1 MHSFFGIRFANL
13 TLAAVVAAVLAVA
26 PASAMPPPPP
36 NDTIAGAEVIGPGVP
51 VLVYGNSV
59 MADNSINTS
68 GGQLSALDAFMD
80 GPDVFYSFTPA
91 TSDTYRIMLLPW
103 QKAPLR
109 SSDRRFV
116 IYAFRDLGGGNYSF
130 LAGARAAGDAR
141 PVSFDVALT
150 GGTTY
155 LIGVDHD
162 DTTWDTF
169 DFTLLVGTLP
179 AVAPDDCATAITL
192 PSAVPAVALASI
204 NGAANNFGFTQSGG
218 LCSVATTTPAAG
230 PDHVYYFSPPADG
243 YYTVELAS
251 DAFDGV
257 LYIDDSCPPFLGDGC
272 MGASNHGS
280 TTTSGGRHE
289 LVNVY
294 LEEGKDYYIFVDDG
308 STTAITG
315 PYALIVADAAAYEI
329 TEAEPN
335 NSAIEATPITTPLN
349 GGQIVGPAD
358 EDWYAVSGNTGDRV
372 YVWVNNGGSTNSTL
386 DTEVR
391 FYAAD
396 GTTLI
401 EYDDDDGEGGDSPI
415 SDLRYIYSTSS
426 AAISGAMFTSDGTHY
441 LRVTA
446 KSATGTVHRYRLH
459 VGVQT
464 ADRAPLL
471 ECEPN
476 NTIAAADRSGKN
488 YFRGA
493 VTAGTDL
500 DFYAFEAAA
509 GDRVFIAIDGD
520 PERDSAGN
528 VSPGTDPN
536 AFHAKMVI
544 MDPAGDTLLTV
555 ADSNAVQTATPDYP
569 AQAGFF
575 VARTTGTH
583 YVQVGPQSSGSQ
595 VGPTETY
602 HLAIFLNDAA
612 PALAEVLDPVLAL
625 VPDYDNDV
633 VHGTA
638 TDNAGGDSGVC
649 DVALVNATNLQIIN
663 LSGLPSGAVTFDVA
677 LVNPAA
683 SGFGKVRVTDC
694 VGNTACQPVRID
706 VQAPVCTGY
715 NFAKRTPFSLH
726 DPIHVPDN
734 QPSGP
739 GINGEITVAESG
751 VITDVNVTVTIEAV
765 SSADIDCWLE
775 SPLGTRVELF
785 TDRGSSSGWDI
796 TNATFDDS
804 AAEIL
809 PATSGAAPYTGTWK
823 PEDPQGLAKLIGENA
838 QGVWKL
844 NVVDDS
850 NSASGGSRLVRWS
863 LDLSAG
869 FAGPETFAGSTTDQ
883 QTFDAGIQSIVLN
896 NAVNTQLHL
905 PPGFTPGATA
915 VAYSVTLLDPS
926 QNGSGT
932 VVVTDL
938 QGNQCSS
945 VVALSGLADVT
956 GPANSGFVTT
966 DLTFKKEVLASVPS
980 ENPAGVVSTITV
992 ADSLPVG
999 EVETAITIDTLE
1011 IGQITSTL
1019 AHGGEFAALL
1029 NRVGME
1035 ERFGVGRTKDVIE
1048 VWLDDDAPVEDDA
1061 HLEPANSAIEF
1072 YGLHQPDG
1080 RGDFLLNGIS
1090 SDPRDHLLFRL
1101 ANADAAGDWDLY
1113 VADVRPGFPGSRT
1126 TVFRRWSMTLK
1137 NPCGPERYVGR
1148 AVDLAPGA
1156 GLCSVAL
1163 AAGASNLTVIAAFTP
1178 GDQVVDYRVELV
1190 DPAQVGSGVLEITD
1204 CASNVTS
1211 VPLLLFPGGGD
1222 TLPPVA
1228 GGAVHPVTHVFE
1240 GTAADTQPGDTGVQA
1255 VELAPFATNLQVLS
1269 VNPTLPAAS
1278 VDFTVGLVN
1287 PAANGRGYV
1296 RVTDVCGR
1304 RTHVLVEIDAVP
1316 PTVGGFVGTT
1326 KRYVSGPDLPAA
1338 LPDNNVAGVVSD
1350 IVVTDTDIIS
1360 DVDLTLFISHP
1371 FAADIDLTLL
1381 TPVMITLFTDV
1392 GSTGNDFFNTT
1403 LDDEAAMEIPQTA
1416 TLAPFDGRFRP
1427 EAPATLAALDGVP
1440 AVNTYSLRVADDAA
1454 NYQGTFDRWWLTI
1467 TSATFPQRFAG
1478 EARDGEALHSGV
1490 QAVTLHDACNVA
1502 LHVDAFTPGDRLV
1515 IFEVVLVN
1523 PAACGRGTVRVTD
1536 VAGNTAEQAVQL
1548 NGLCG
1553 AGDLNHDGFVTV
1565 DDVAPFVQA
1574 LLDGVGDCAADV
1586 NSDGVLDGLDVPAL
1600 VDRLL

>member
-1 MHSFFGIRFANL
+1 MLSSRTRF
-13 TLAAVVAAVLAVA
+13 TSLAIAAAFAAFLAVV
-26 PASAMPPPPP
+26 PTSAMPPAPP
-36 NDTIAGAEVIGPGVP
+36 NDEVAGAQVIGPTVP
-51 VLVYGNSV
+51 ILAYGSSVLGN
-59 MADNSINTS
+59 NSINTS
-68 GGQLSALDAFMD
+68 GGQLAALDAFMD

-103 QKAPLR
+103 KQAPLR

-116 IYAFRDLGGGNYSF
+116 IYAFRDLGGGNYNF
-130 LAGARAAGDAR
+130 LAGARALGDAR
-141 PVSFDVALT
+141 PVSFDVALN

-162 DTTWDTF
+162 DITWDTF
-169 DFTLLVGTLP
+169 DFTLMVGTLP

-204 NGAANNFGFTQSGG
+204 NGAANDFGFTQSGG

-257 LYIDDSCPPFLGDGC
+257 LYIDDSCPPFFGDGC
-272 MGASNHGS
+272 IGASNHGS
-280 TTTSGGRHE
+280 STTSGARHE

-294 LEEGKDYYIFVDDG
+294 MEEGKDYYIFVDDG

-315 PYALIVADAAAYEI
+315 PYALIVADATAYEI

-372 YVWVNNGGSTNSTL
+372 YVWLNNGGSINSTI

-391 FYAAD
+391 LYAAD

-401 EYDDDDGEGGDSPI
+401 EYDDDDGDGGDSPI
-415 SDLRYIYSTSS
+415 SDLRFIYSTSS
-426 AAISGAMFTSDGTHY
+426 AAISGAAFTSNGTHY

-459 VGVQT
+459 VGVQPS
-464 ADRAPLL
+464 DRAPLL

-476 NTIAAADRSGKN
+476 NTVASADRSGKN
-488 YFRGA
+488 YFSGA
-493 VTAGTDL
+493 ITSGTDL
-500 DFYAFEAAA
+500 DLYAFEATA
-509 GDRVFIAIDGD
+509 GDRVFIAVDGD

-528 VSPGTDPN
+528 VSPNTDPN
-536 AFHAKMVI
+536 AFHAKMVLL
-544 MDPAGDTLLTV
+544 DPAGDTLLTV

-583 YVQVGPQSSGSQ
+583 YVQVGPQSTSSQ

-612 PALAEVLDPVLAL
+612 PALTEVIDPTLSL
-625 VPDYDNDV
+625 TPDYVNDV
-633 VHGTA
+633 INGTA

-649 DVALVNATNLQIIN
+649 DVTLVDATNLQIVN
-663 LSGLPSGAVTFDVA
+663 LSGLPSGSVTFDVA

-694 VGNTACQPVRID
+694 AGNTACQVVSID
-706 VQAPVCTGY
+706 VLAPSCTGY
-715 NFAKRTPFSLH
+715 NFARRTPFSLH
-726 DPIHVPDN
+726 DPIHAPDN
-734 QPSGP
+734 QPAGP
-739 GINGEITVAESG
+739 GINGEITVADSG

-804 AAEIL
+804 ATDLL
-809 PATSGAAPYTGTWK
+809 PSTSGAAPYTGTWK
-823 PEDPQGLAKLIGENA
+823 PEDALGLAKLIGENA

-850 NSASGGSRLVRWS
+850 SSASGGSRLVRWS
-863 LDLSAG
+863 LDISAG
-869 FAGPETFAGSTTDQ
+869 FAGPETLAGLTTDQ
-883 QTFDAGIQSIVLN
+883 QTFDVGIQSIVLN
-896 NAVNTQLHL
+896 SPVNAQLNL
-905 PPGFTPGATA
+905 PPGFTPGATS
-915 VAYSVTLLDPS
+915 VAYSVTLIDPS

-945 VVALSGLADVT
+945 VVALSGLADLA
-956 GPANSGFVTT
+956 GPANIGFVTT
-966 DLTFKKEVLASVPS
+966 DLTFKKEVLTSVPS
-980 ENPAGVVSTITV
+980 ESTAGVVSTITI
-992 ADSLPVG
+992 ADSRLVG
-999 EVETAITIDTLE
+999 EVETAITVDTLD

-1019 AHGGEFAALL
+1019 SHGGQFAALL
-1029 NRVGME
+1029 NRVGMDD
-1035 ERFGVGRTKDVIE
+1035 RFGVGRTKDVIE

-1061 HLEPANSAIEF
+1061 HLEPALGTIEF

-1090 SDPRDHLLFRL
+1090 SDPRDNMLFRL
-1101 ANADAAGDWDLY
+1101 ANANSAGDWDLY
-1113 VADVRPGFPGSRT
+1113 VADVRPGFPGTRS

-1137 NPCGPERYVGR
+1137 NPCGPDRYVGR
-1148 AVDLAPGA
+1148 TVDLAPGA
-1156 GLCSVAL
+1156 GICSVAL
-1163 AAGASNLTVIAAFTP
+1163 GVGASNLTVIVSFTP
-1178 GDQVVDYRVELV
+1178 GDQVVDYRVELL
-1190 DPAQVGSGVLEITD
+1190 DPSQVGNGVLEITD
-1204 CASNVTS
+1204 CASNITY
-1211 VPLLLFPGGGD
+1211 VPILLAAAGGD
-1222 TLPPVA
+1222 ANPPAVTGSANQTTL
-1228 GGAVHPVTHVFE
+1228 TFE
-1240 GTAADTQPGDTGVQA
+1240 GTASDVQIGDTGVA
-1255 VELAPFATNLQVLS
+1255 SVDLAPFATNLQINS
-1269 VNPTLPAAS
+1269 VTPALPASA
-1278 VDFTVGLVN
+1278 VNFEVGLVN

-1296 RVTDVCGR
+1296 RVTDVCGLR
-1304 RTHVLVEIDAVP
+1304 SHVLVEIDAVA
-1316 PTVGGFVGTT
+1316 PTCTGLVGKT
-1326 KRYVSGPDLPAA
+1326 KRYVNGLDLPAA
-1338 LPDNNVAGVVSD
+1338 LPDNNVAGVTSD
-1350 IVVTDTDIIS
+1350 IVVTDTDVIS
-1360 DVDLTLFISHP
+1360 DVDLTFFIEHP
-1371 FAADIDLTLL
+1371 NAADIDMTLL
-1381 TPVMITLFTDV
+1381 TPVMVALLTDV

-1403 LDDEAAMEIPQTA
+1403 LDDEAAAEIPQTA
-1416 TLAPFDGRFRP
+1416 TLAPFDGHFRP
-1427 EAPATLAALDGVP
+1427 EAPATLTPLDGVP
-1440 AVNTYSLRVADDAA
+1440 AVGTYSLRVADDAA
-1454 NYQGTFDRWWLTI
+1454 NYQGAFNRWWLTI
-1467 TSATFPQRFAG
+1467 TSTTFPERFAG

-1490 QAVTLHDACNVA
+1490 QSVTLHDACNVA
-1502 LHVDAFTPGDRLV
+1502 LYVDAFTPGDRLV
-1515 IFEVVLVN
+1515 VFEVVLVN
-1523 PAACGRGTVRVTD
+1523 PAVCGRGTVRVTD
-1536 VAGNTAEQAVQL
+1536 VAGNAAEQAVML

-1586 NSDGVLDGLDVPAL
+1586 NSDGALNGLDVQAL
-1600 VDRLL
+1600 VDVLF